1 MSGSKFSCA
10 NNVKVD
16 RIPSASARYYPA
28 AIKVS
33 LIVVVLVLHLIYS
46 TNPWESFAAYFVCQS
61 YICQRVRKRG
71 IRDIY
76 LISLHG
82 RQNTKARMLHYIGIP
97 IHYRVWDKMP
107 EVISDLA
114 RLLQS
119 CTRVVTYR
127 DAAPSAW
134 YCFG

>member
-46 TNPWESFAAYFVCQS
+46 TNPWESFAAYFKFRVPILYLPKGEEEGYSRYLLDQLTRQTEHKGTHASLYWNS
-61 YICQRVRKRG
+61 Y
-71 IRDIY
+71 
-76 LISLHG
+76 
-82 RQNTKARMLHYIGIP
+82 T
-97 IHYRVWDKMP
+97 
-107 EVISDLA
+107 
-114 RLLQS
+114 LQS
-119 CTRVVTYR
+119 VGQDAGGHFRSCE
-127 DAAPSAW
+127 AAPKLYPGRNVPGRSS
-134 YCFG
+134 